1 MNKLSIEEV
10 KLSGQEALEE
20 LAVQILA
27 EAFAQEGTT
36 SCIYTADAQGQ
47 SIAIEVT
54 TAENFNKQNEFLKL
68 TDDQLTEIYKSAN
81 NIGEGK
87 NPPIS
92 TKFIFAAMRAA
103 YKLGKTG
110 S

>member
-1 MNKLSIEEV
+1 MNASPQQQSDTSVMQAAPWPPK
-10 KLSGQEALEE
+10 A
-20 LAVQILA
+20 AV
-27 EAFAQEGTT
+27 EPVRPE
-36 SCIYTADAQGQ
+36 
-47 SIAIEVT
+47 
-54 TAENFNKQNEFLKL
+54 L